1 MIGGR
6 RLPARPS
13 DQYNRRKGLGH
24 ATLRRPEELRVR
36 LRSVRFCLLGAAL
49 LAAAAPAPAAAQEGS
64 PAGPVPPQLLTARR
78 ARLVDALDGRI
89 AIIGGDRLKDIEGD
103 YPQDSD
109 FRQDADFFYLTGLE
123 EPDAWLVLNAGR
135 PGAQA
140 LYLPPRDPA
149 NETWTGKRL
158 GPGPEARRLSGVEDV
173 RDSGRLDEDLAG
185 WLSRGSRVVL
195 VPGDDRN
202 RALIAPRLS
211 EGGAQV
217 EQGAQLIHALR
228 MVKDE
233 DEIRRLRRAIAI
245 TEEAVREGWRV
256 VEPGMNEYEVEAAIE
271 YVFRSEG
278 AERVGFPSIVGSGPN
293 TTTLHY
299 DKNRRRTE
307 PGDLLL
313 TDVGAEFGYY
323 TADITRT
330 APVSGTFTPRQRAL
344 YDLVLGA
351 QEAGLAAVRPGSN
364 IGAAHGAAVA
374 YLDAHSG
381 DLCGSQSCS
390 RYFVHGLSHW
400 LGMDVHDVGG
410 MMTPFQPGMVLTVEP
425 GIYIEE
431 EGLGIR
437 IEDDVL
443 VTPTGYELLSAT
455 LPREAEEIEALM
467 RQEPRWIR
475 PR

>member
-1 MIGGR
+1 M
-6 RLPARPS
+6 
-13 DQYNRRKGLGH
+13 
-24 ATLRRPEELRVR
+24 R
-36 LRSVRFCLLGAAL
+36 LRSVRSSLLGTALVAAL
-49 LAAAAPAPAAAQEGS
+49 LVSPRAGGAQEGS
-64 PAGPVPPQLLTARR
+64 PGGPVPAQLLAARR
-78 ARLVDALDGRI
+78 ARLLEALDGRI
-89 AIIGGDRLKDIEGD
+89 AVIGGDRLKDIEGD

-123 EPDAWLVLNAGR
+123 EPEAWLVLNAGR
-135 PGAQA
+135 PGAQI
-140 LYLPPRDPA
+140 LYVPPRDPA

-173 RDSGRLDEDLAG
+173 RDSGRFDADLTG
-185 WLSRGSRVVL
+185 WLTRGARVVL
-195 VPGDDRN
+195 VPGNEAN
-202 RALIAPRLS
+202 RTMLAPRLTQA
-211 EGGAQV
+211 GAQV

-228 MVKDE
+228 LIKDE
-233 DEIRRLRRAIAI
+233 DELRRLRRAIDI
-245 TEEAVREGWRV
+245 TLEAVREAWRL
-256 VEPGMNEYEVEAAIE
+256 VEPGMDEYEVEAAIE

-307 PGDLLL
+307 AGDLLL

-330 APVSGTFTPRQRAL
+330 APVSGTFTARQRAL

-351 QEAGLAAVRPGSN
+351 QEAGLATVRPGSN

-381 DLCGSQSCS
+381 DLCGGSSCS
-390 RYFVHGLSHW
+390 RYFIHGLSHW

-437 IEDDVL
+437 IEDDLL
-443 VTPTGYELLSAT
+443 VTQTGYELLSAG
-455 LPREAEEIEALM
+455 LPRKAEEIEALM
-467 RQEPRWIR
+467 RQEPRWVR